1 MKEFTIGLIFNNV
14 IFGIAFLLV
23 LAMSPLLKKYS
34 KRWRYI
40 VFIVIGVSLM
50 IPFTMLSKAAVS
62 QMPEIKKEKVVQGKK
77 QIVMGKDSTWKYVRE
92 KQEKQ
97 KTERSL
103 EEEQAPERQEVD
115 AKEPGKTES
124 SGKKMKNEKKE
135 SGVVQWLKQW
145 YQGTDKDVIL
155 KGIFWV
161 WIIVAVVNMMYYL
174 FLYQYH
180 KKRIR
185 RFRTPVSDEELR
197 ELFLKEKETLNIDRE
212 IGLFQCQRINTP
224 MAVGVV
230 HTSILIPYMEHY
242 QGVRYILMHELVHQ
256 KKRDMWVKLFYVI
269 VKCVHW
275 FNPFVHLMVKIAYDD
290 IELLCDD
297 EVVKTLEKK
306 ERIEYNES
314 ILNVVKEQYR
324 YEEKEKIAFSFG
336 MIQGENDLKVRM
348 LNIMNMNKKPRG
360 VKCAVMLCA
369 VILIIGCGTAFHQS
383 YVSQAK
389 ENLQGI
395 QLHSK
400 SVYRAM
406 ASIERK
412 KRKQYD
418 QFVEKKSEEV
428 LENSELWNPFFS
440 AIKETACADIDYK
453 EQKELFFWTTVKH
466 WGELCYCDFFGCK
479 EGEGVPIVKNTY
491 TAVDGLPES
500 GYGYYELREQD
511 VEKLCESLYG
521 EIMEPETIPE
531 ELGIVYDRKKQ
542 AYYFT
547 SDGELSVQEESLI
560 YDHNVFYSVLTKSWS
575 ANIANL
581 GEGKDFT
588 VHCFVRFEDADNYYR
603 CRITEVKKEKDE
615 WSEED
620 TDIPG
625 TNNTEEET
633 ENNKEIEIVRNPDD
647 ENLLEQKKV
656 QQMMENILIEQKVSP
671 VVMALIDSGSPSF
684 EGAKKKASGEAFQN
698 AVIADMFLRVQED
711 RFAHNDYS
719 GQGLYEDA
727 GEEKDL
733 VEPSF
738 VENMGAVLLG
748 KKITPETLPKGQ
760 WVSYDEQKGKYSV
773 RWFAT
778 EVVDYTVQNVEVT
791 KDGILLEGE
800 DISYRDYIGLETDK
814 EYSLWLKYDE
824 DNQYHF
830 SFDKIK
836 VF

>member
-40 VFIVIGVSLM
+40 VFIAIGVSLM

-155 KGIFWV
+155 KGIFGV

-306 ERIEYNES
+306 ERIKYNES

-324 YEEKEKIAFSFG
+324 HEEKEKIAFSFG

-348 LNIMNMNKKPRG
+348 LNIMNMNQKPKG

-412 KRKQYD
+412 KREQFKTWMDSQQSTIQEKYKDSDMMELLFSSMSQTLLRKVDYSEQKEVFFWKTVIYWSDYAFYNEIDYEDDGLVVKKSEDFPDYFEVKEKDIEVLCDSMYGQELSSVLIPESIKVTYD
-418 QFVEKKSEEV
+418 KERKVYYVIQNKEELLTEGNMGGIYDYTWGYNIFTKTWSFPLNVNEEFYYRIKYVEADNPYHCQITGVEKKE
-428 LENSELWNPFFS
+428 
-440 AIKETACADIDYK
+440 
-453 EQKELFFWTTVKH
+453 
-466 WGELCYCDFFGCK
+466 
-479 EGEGVPIVKNTY
+479 
-491 TAVDGLPES
+491 
-500 GYGYYELREQD
+500 YE
-511 VEKLCESLYG
+511 K
-521 EIMEPETIPE
+521 
-531 ELGIVYDRKKQ
+531 
-542 AYYFT
+542 
-547 SDGELSVQEESLI
+547 SDELS
-560 YDHNVFYSVLTKSWS
+560 
-575 ANIANL
+575 
-581 GEGKDFT
+581 
-588 VHCFVRFEDADNYYR
+588 
-603 CRITEVKKEKDE
+603 
-615 WSEED
+615 
-620 TDIPG
+620 
-625 TNNTEEET
+625 
-633 ENNKEIEIVRNPDD
+633 
-647 ENLLEQKKV
+647 LLEQEETTAKAVDVIRDSDNAKLLPEEKV
-656 QQMMENILIEQKVSP
+656 NMMMENILEKNELNPILKAVIDCGRFGDEFLENEEEE
-671 VVMALIDSGSPSF
+671 ALNF
-684 EGAKKKASGEAFQN
+684 E
-698 AVIADMFLRVQED
+698 IADMFIWSS
-711 RFAHNDYS
+711 YS
-719 GQGLYEDA
+719 NKDIFEMENELYYVDDQFLNRAA
-727 GEEKDL
+727 GI
-733 VEPSF
+733 
-738 VENMGAVLLG
+738 LLG
-748 KKITPETLPKGQ
+748 KDMTPETLPKGES
-760 WVSYDEQKGKYSV
+760 VKYDASKGKYCI
-773 RWFAT
+773 AIGEPGQIT
-778 EVVDYTVQNVEVT
+778 YTAENIEVT
-791 KDGILLEGE
+791 ENGVLIEGNGE
-800 DISYRDYIGLETDK
+800 DYISGEIVR
-814 EYSLWLKYDE
+814 EYTLWLKYSE
-824 DNQYHF
+824 DTTYHF
-830 SFDKIK
+830 TVDKINIYD
-836 VF
+836 